1 MLHADALPIPTRK
14 PPIAVRM
21 AIIQSIAFFTFS
33 GSICLSI
40 FMNLNVNF
48 YVKTDTFAFYYVKY
62 KIFLSDCQ
70 RGSPP
75 PRVGGWGGGGALV
88 VSFARLGRK
97 GHRALNRPKFF
108 SPDFGRKEQGSVEQS
123 TRGLPIP
130 PALWGRGGRGGGGM
144 PRKTTNHDESP

>member
-70 RGSPP
+70 RVCTATQSLQQKRTTISPRPSGPKAGRGGGVGGEGRHDNTESTTKEDYHFPP
-75 PRVGGWGGGGALV
+75 PLRGGGVGGGGA
-88 VSFARLGRK
+88 
-97 GHRALNRPKFF
+97 
-108 SPDFGRKEQGSVEQS
+108 
-123 TRGLPIP
+123 I
-130 PALWGRGGRGGGGM
+130 
-144 PRKTTNHDESP
+144 